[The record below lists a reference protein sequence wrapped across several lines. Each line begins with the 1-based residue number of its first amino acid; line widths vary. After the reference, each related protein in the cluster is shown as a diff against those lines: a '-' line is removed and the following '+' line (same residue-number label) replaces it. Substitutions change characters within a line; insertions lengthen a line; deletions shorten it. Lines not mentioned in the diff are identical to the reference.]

1 MENVGVQGNND
12 LRKFY
17 PIVIFHFL
25 HPKHVRFGINSETFR
40 NLKMEQAQTNLN
52 QIEFTK

>member
-25 HPKHVRFGINSETFR
+25 HPKHIRFGINSEEFR
-40 NLKMEQAQTNLN
+40 KLKIEQEN
-52 QIEFTK
+52 